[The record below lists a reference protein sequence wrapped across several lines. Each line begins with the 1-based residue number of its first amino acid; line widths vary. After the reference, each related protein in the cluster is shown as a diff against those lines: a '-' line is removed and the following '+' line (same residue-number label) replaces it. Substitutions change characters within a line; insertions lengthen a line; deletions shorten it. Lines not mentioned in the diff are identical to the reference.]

1 MSNAGE
7 PIVTVA
13 VAIIGV
19 ATLAVI
25 VGRYSNTANVITA
38 TGKAFA
44 SVLQIAVSPV
54 TGGAGGSSMAGGA
67 SVMFNSL

>member
-1 MSNAGE
+1 MSNQGGE
-7 PIVTVA
+7 AIVTVA

-38 TGKAFA
+38 TGNAFA
-44 SVLQIAVSPV
+44 AVLKIAVSPV
-54 TGGAGGSSMAGGA
+54 TQS
-67 SVMFNSL
+67 